1 MGTSTT
7 NRDET
12 VKLFIQLAMG
22 ATTIAPIL
30 ALLLLGIVAA
40 ALLGGGAAT
49 LLVLLMLGGIIA
61 VIVATLLIHRT
72 VQQRTRN
79 QFLAL
84 VDVCRDYAGG
94 NRTVRAQV
102 AGDDDFALLAMALNT
117 LLDSQGL
124 SDLEQEE
131 EVKSQQDYQ
140 LSALQV
146 QVERLLHEVGRLTPS
161 SFPLEAGVTAEA
173 LGMLADSFAYLVEAL
188 AQVTR
193 EIHLAAVNATTTT
206 RQVQSR
212 AELLG
217 EESVEHLREL
227 GVAAGSVEDMAVFAQ
242 QVARNVQ
249 LSREAAEGAL
259 GSVQSGKGAVYQAI
273 EGMASV
279 QETGKA
285 VSTLQGLSSDIGEGM
300 QALSDI
306 IEHLGLLAQNAQ
318 LLEAFSGE
326 QGQKTAGVAE
336 DLGLIGE
343 RARTVYAKLDGL
355 CKKLQQASLEA
366 AHACAAGTLEA
377 SSGARLVAQAG
388 REFSALALELSQQA
402 HIMTQFAQEAE
413 EKAVDSKA
421 LAEHMT
427 LLVEEMARA
436 HTRRQ
441 DAASA
446 VQNLASL
453 SEHLRTFVASIQL
466 PNVPLIEEETNHR
479 ELPDP
484 QQSGRR

>member
-49 LLVLLMLGGIIA
+49 LLVLLMLGGIIT

-79 QFLAL
+79 QFLAI

-131 EVKSQQDYQ
+131 EVKSKQDYQ

-173 LGMLADSFAYLVEAL
+173 LGMLAD
-188 AQVTR
+188 
-193 EIHLAAVNATTTT
+193 
-206 RQVQSR
+206 
-212 AELLG
+212 
-217 EESVEHLREL
+217 
-227 GVAAGSVEDMAVFAQ
+227 
-242 QVARNVQ
+242 
-249 LSREAAEGAL
+249 
-259 GSVQSGKGAVYQAI
+259 
-273 EGMASV
+273 
-279 QETGKA
+279 
-285 VSTLQGLSSDIGEGM
+285 
-300 QALSDI
+300 
-306 IEHLGLLAQNAQ
+306 
-318 LLEAFSGE
+318 
-326 QGQKTAGVAE
+326 
-336 DLGLIGE
+336 
-343 RARTVYAKLDGL
+343 
-355 CKKLQQASLEA
+355 
-366 AHACAAGTLEA
+366 
-377 SSGARLVAQAG
+377 
-388 REFSALALELSQQA
+388 
-402 HIMTQFAQEAE
+402 
-413 EKAVDSKA
+413 
-421 LAEHMT
+421 
-427 LLVEEMARA
+427 
-436 HTRRQ
+436 
-441 DAASA
+441 
-446 VQNLASL
+446 
-453 SEHLRTFVASIQL
+453 
-466 PNVPLIEEETNHR
+466 
-479 ELPDP
+479 
-484 QQSGRR
+484 

>member
-49 LLVLLMLGGIIA
+49 LLVLLMLGGIIT
-61 VIVATLLIHRT
+61 VVVATLLIHRT

-146 QVERLLHEVGRLTPS
+146 QVERLLREVGRLTPS

-193 EIHLAAVNATTTT
+193 EIHLAAVTATTTT

-217 EESVEHLREL
+217 EESVEHLRQL
-227 GVAAGSVEDMAVFAQ
+227 GVVAGSVEGMA
-242 QVARNVQ
+242 
-249 LSREAAEGAL
+249 
-259 GSVQSGKGAVYQAI
+259 SVQ
-273 EGMASV
+273 ASV

-285 VSTLQGLSSDIGEGM
+285 VSTLQGLSSDIGEGI

-306 IEHLGLLAQNAQ
+306 IEHLGLLTQNAQ

-343 RARTVYAKLDGL
+343 RARTVCAKLDGL

-366 AHACAAGTLEA
+366 ASACAAGTLEA

-421 LAEHMT
+421 LAEDMT

-446 VQNLASL
+446 VQNLAFL